1 MNTMNEKS
9 KAVLFIGVASVGL
22 GLVGGC
28 ASTTHEAPE
37 MEEKLVWTSNGDEER
52 PNWALTAEVDERAD
66 GAARFV
72 GISDRHSTQRGARD
86 AALTDARGNI
96 SEYVETR
103 VETKLE
109 SEEVSQ
115 NLRDEIENAEITTE
129 RVTREVS
136 EHAVQGMEQREWRYE
151 QWGDPKDDE
160 TYFMAFTLVEVDAES
175 LEPGKVLESEPD
187 EQEDDEE

>member
-175 LEPGKVLESEPD
+175 LEPGKVFESEPD